1 MAFQKNVR
9 AVAGTIANGLREVA
23 TSSTK
28 RSLFA
33 TAYELLAHASLMDPA
48 IVALALVAFAWRRA

>member
-9 AVAGTIANGLREVA
+9 AVAGTIANGLREVT

-28 RSLFA
+28 RSLA
-33 TAYELLAHASLMDPA
+33 VRSLCA
-48 IVALALVAFAWRRA
+48 I